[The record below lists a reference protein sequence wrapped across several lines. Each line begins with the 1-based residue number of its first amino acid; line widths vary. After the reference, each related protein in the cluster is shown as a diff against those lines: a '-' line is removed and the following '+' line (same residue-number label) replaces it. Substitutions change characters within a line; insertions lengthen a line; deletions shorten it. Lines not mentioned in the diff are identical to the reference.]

1 MRIKPFEPDIDA
13 QMAEMFQEAR
23 RKEAIKGSSDLEV
36 FDAKYPDI
44 EDYIKDNIKIN
55 GIGVIK
61 LFKKVDE
68 IISFINSI
76 DDDSLEKLK
85 EDLLEI
91 SSSPKK

>member
-44 EDYIKDNIKIN
+44 GDYIKDNIKIN